1 MNYEQEN
8 QQIKQC
14 FLQLFELAK
23 LRCGTWAE
31 VAARLDCDYRVVAR
45 HRRHLSDPSDNSYP
59 AFLFFWRLCK
69 IVGDRDLS
77 FDDLGHLFSIYV
89 TKVSR
94 EKWLTISKGC
104 FILGMTKARRIVEDD
119 NHKKKNKHCLLCR
132 QDDKRTQRSA

>member
-77 FDDLGHLFSIYV
+77 FDDLGHLLSIYV
-89 TKVSR
+89 TKVS
-94 EKWLTISKGC
+94 WFYVLTFSK
-104 FILGMTKARRIVEDD
+104 RRIRI
-119 NHKKKNKHCLLCR
+119 KPNKRRRLVI
-132 QDDKRTQRSA
+132 DGN

>member
-89 TKVSR
+89 TKVS
-94 EKWLTISKGC
+94 WFYMLTFSK
-104 FILGMTKARRIVEDD
+104 RRIRI
-119 NHKKKNKHCLLCR
+119 KPNKR
-132 QDDKRTQRSA
+132 RRFVIDGN